1 MDHFFTTDWKSLIP
15 LGAKAGFASKKRQ
28 KGAGCLR
35 GFARKPS
42 DLSFFGKRQFAG
54 NGREMPDLHGSY
66 TCRAHL
72 KCRHRGLESSSRSM
86 AGSFHHFIDDRYL
99 LQNELIAFKTKEIH
113 MVELHHEK
121 GLLLRAS
128 IGGVVSEN
136 LLRKN
141 LNNVRCAVGLYPNP
155 LLRIECIDGRL
166 TKCEVRW

>member
-1 MDHFFTTDWKSLIP
+1 
-15 LGAKAGFASKKRQ
+15 
-28 KGAGCLR
+28 
-35 GFARKPS
+35 
-42 DLSFFGKRQFAG
+42 
-54 NGREMPDLHGSY
+54 
-66 TCRAHL
+66 
-72 KCRHRGLESSSRSM
+72 M

-99 LQNELIAFKTKEIH
+99 LQNELIAFKTMEIH

-136 LLRKN
+136 LLRKTV
-141 LNNVRCAVGLYPNP
+141 NNVRCAVGLDPNP